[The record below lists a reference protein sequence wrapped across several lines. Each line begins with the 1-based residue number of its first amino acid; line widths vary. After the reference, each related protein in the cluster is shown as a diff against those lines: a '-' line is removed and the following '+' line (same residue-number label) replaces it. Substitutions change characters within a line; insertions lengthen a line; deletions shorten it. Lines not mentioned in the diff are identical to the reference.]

1 MQNRQIA
8 SGLRKLL
15 ALDEAMGKLAE
26 AGLEVEFVRAIE
38 KDPELLDAI
47 NKIAPS
53 LSNASSAGWS
63 CCVTV
68 SNPLRRPGE
77 DVINPAIRSN
87 FGQ

>member
-26 AGLEVEFVRAIE
+26 AGLEEQFIRAIE
-38 KDPELLDAI
+38 KDPELLQAI
-47 NKIAPS
+47 NKIAPN

-68 SNPLRRPGE
+68 SNPLRRLGDE
-77 DVINPAIRSN
+77 VINPATRGT